1 MFSFLFLEQ
10 VQQFLSS
17 GTSNGGSQYNAT
29 NKSTTHISDDSNPSS
44 PAFNN
49 IHELHLN
56 KLNTY
61 HDIKNDAS
69 DVREIYDAL
78 LVVAVVSLLLFD
90 VWENHLNSEFHFQ

>member
-1 MFSFLFLEQ
+1 MIFFIFLEQ
-10 VQQFLSS
+10 VQQILSS
-17 GTSNGGSQYNAT
+17 GASNVGSKHNAT
-29 NKSTTHISDDSNPSS
+29 NHSTSHISDDSNPSS

-61 HDIKNDAS
+61 HDLEHNAS

-90 VWENHLNSEFHFQ
+90 V

>member
-1 MFSFLFLEQ
+1 M
-10 VQQFLSS
+10 QQFLSS
-17 GTSNGGSQYNAT
+17 GASNRGSKHNAT
-29 NKSTTHISDDSNPSS
+29 NKNTTLISDDSNLSS

-69 DVREIYDAL
+69 DVRKIYDAIL
-78 LVVAVVSLLLFD
+78 FVAVVSLLLFD
-90 VWENHLNSEFHFQ
+90 V

>member
-1 MFSFLFLEQ
+1 M
-10 VQQFLSS
+10 QQFLSS
-17 GTSNGGSQYNAT
+17 GASNGGSKHNAP
-29 NKSTTHISDDSNPSS
+29 NKNTTLISDDSNPSS

-78 LVVAVVSLLLFD
+78 LFVAVVSLLLFD
-90 VWENHLNSEFHFQ
+90 V